1 MVINAWRPRQLI
13 MNKEQISIALK
24 GFILEKFPLARK
36 RGIHDETF
44 LLQSGI
50 VDSLGILELVA
61 FIENE
66 FAMPVSDDELTPE
79 NFQNIAMMTS
89 FVAGKAASDDVSNRK
104 MEVVTKL

>member
-1 MVINAWRPRQLI
+1 
-13 MNKEQISIALK
+13 MNKEQISIALNR
-24 GFILEKFPLARK
+24 FILEKFPLARK
-36 RGIHDETF
+36 RGIDNETF

-66 FAMPVSDDELTPE
+66 FGITVSDDELMPE

-89 FVAGKAASDDVSNRK
+89 FVAGKASTDSVGSETMQAVA
-104 MEVVTKL
+104 KL

>member
-1 MVINAWRPRQLI
+1 

-24 GFILEKFPLARK
+24 QFILEKFPLARK
-36 RGIHDETF
+36 RGIDHDTF

-66 FAMPVSDDELTPE
+66 FGITVSDDELMPE

-89 FVAGKAASDDVSNRK
+89 FVAGKAASDNVSNG
-104 MEVVTKL
+104 MMQVAAKL

>member
-1 MVINAWRPRQLI
+1 

-24 GFILEKFPLARK
+24 EFILEKFPLARK
-36 RGIHDETF
+36 RGIDHDTF

-66 FAMPVSDDELTPE
+66 FGITVSDDELMPE

-89 FVAGKAASDDVSNRK
+89 FVAGKAASDNVSNG
-104 MEVVTKL
+104 MMQVAAKL

>member
-1 MVINAWRPRQLI
+1 
-13 MNKEQISIALK
+13 MNKDRITIALK
-24 GFILEKFPLARK
+24 EFILEKFPLARK
-36 RGIHDETF
+36 RGIDHDTF

-66 FAMPVSDDELTPE
+66 FGITVSDDELMPE

-89 FVAGKAASDDVSNRK
+89 FVAGKASFDAVSNETMQAVAK
-104 MEVVTKL
+104 P